1 MFNNNKKS
9 RKSKSKDKADKRSA
23 NAHLVTPN
31 QVLKG
36 EKIDGAFGTGKTL
49 NSGISTAKK
58 QEQEIINC
66 LFLMIFEYQDQRTTS
81 LSILPTT
88 EQRLVK

>member
-58 QEQEIINC
+58 QEEEIMNC

>member
-58 QEQEIINC
+58 QEQEIKNC

-88 EQRLVK
+88 EQRLMK

>member
-1 MFNNNKKS
+1 MTNV
-9 RKSKSKDKADKRSA
+9 R
-23 NAHLVTPN
+23 LVTPN

-58 QEQEIINC
+58 QEEEIMNC

-88 EQRLVK
+88 EQRLMK

>member
-1 MFNNNKKS
+1 MT
-9 RKSKSKDKADKRSA
+9 
-23 NAHLVTPN
+23 NARLVTPN

-49 NSGISTAKK
+49 NSGISTAKN
-58 QEQEIINC
+58 QELDIMNC
-66 LFLMIFEYQDQRTTS
+66 LFLIIFEYQDQRTTS

>member
-49 NSGISTAKK
+49 NSGIST
-58 QEQEIINC
+58 EQEIMNC
-66 LFLMIFEYQDQRTTS
+66 FFLTIFEYQDQRTTS

>member
-49 NSGISTAKK
+49 NSGFSTAKK
-58 QEQEIINC
+58 T
-66 LFLMIFEYQDQRTTS
+66 RTGNHE
-81 LSILPTT
+81 LPFSHD
-88 EQRLVK
+88 L